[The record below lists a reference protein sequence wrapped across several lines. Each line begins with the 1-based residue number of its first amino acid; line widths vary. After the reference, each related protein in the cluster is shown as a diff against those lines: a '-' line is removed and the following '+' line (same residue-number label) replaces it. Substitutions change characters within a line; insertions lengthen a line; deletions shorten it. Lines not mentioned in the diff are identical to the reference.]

1 MGNFSSEYYCKLD
14 AKGRLVLP
22 AKLKAALPE
31 TFGNELVMRRGF
43 DPCLVLY
50 PMNEYRKLDN
60 KVSALDDFD
69 PKQRNFKRSFYR
81 GNTEVELDSTGRF
94 SIPKPLL
101 RFADI
106 TKEVVVV
113 GMGKT
118 IEIWD
123 PEKYEDFL
131 ISDPDVFAVQAKEYL
146 SDSNK

>member
-1 MGNFSSEYYCKLD
+1 MANFSSEYYCKLD

-31 TFGNELVMRRGF
+31 TYGNELVMRRGF

-50 PMNEYRKLDN
+50 PMNEYRKLDSQ
-60 KVSALDDFD
+60 VSALDDFD
-69 PKQRNFKRSFYR
+69 VDKRRFKRNFYR

-94 SIPKPLL
+94 LIPKPLL

-123 PEKYEDFL
+123 PERYEDYL
-131 ISDPDVFAVQAKEYL
+131 IQDPEVFASEAKKYL
-146 SDSNK
+146 SNTNK

>member
-31 TFGNELVMRRGF
+31 TYGNELVMRRGF

-50 PMNEYRKLDN
+50 PMSEYRKLDA

-81 GNTEVELDSTGRF
+81 GNTEVELDTTGRF

-101 RFADI
+101 HFAEI

-118 IEIWD
+118 IEIWN
-123 PEKYEDFL
+123 PQKYDDFL
-131 ISDPDVFAVQAKEYL
+131 IGDSEVFAEQAREYL
-146 SDSNK
+146 SDSKK

>member
-81 GNTEVELDSTGRF
+81 GNTEIELDSTGRF
-94 SIPKPLL
+94 LIPKPFLG
-101 RFADI
+101 FAGI
-106 TKEVVVV
+106 SKEVIVV

-123 PEKYEDFL
+123 PERYDNFL
-131 ISDPDVFAVQAKEYL
+131 INDPEVFADQARTYL
-146 SDSNK
+146 SDANK

>member
-22 AKLKAALPE
+22 AKLKAGLPE

-101 RFADI
+101 RFAGI
-106 TKEVVVV
+106 NKEVVVV

-123 PEKYEDFL
+123 PEQYEEFL
-131 ISDPDVFAVQAKEYL
+131 ISDPDVFAEQAKEYL
-146 SDSNK
+146 SDSKI